1 MGLRARNRLIL
12 VKRESIY
19 ATDPTPAPAT
29 DAVLIRSLNPQ
40 PLQQQTVDRTLVRG
54 HYGAFEKLPTMGM
67 VSLEIEMELAGFGTA
82 GPATPTPGYDAL
94 LRACGFAQTV
104 DPGVSVTYTPVSTG
118 FESCTI
124 YFYQDGTLHKA
135 VGCRGTVTLALT
147 KNEIPVYRFQMQGL
161 FQPVLDVPLPAPNFA
176 AYQQPRVVNSQN
188 TTGVS
193 LHGFAN
199 ACLSSLEVSLN
210 NQLVHRNLV
219 NCTEEMLITDR
230 QPAGRMVIE
239 ATTVAAKDWYAA
251 VRTAAL
257 GALAISHGPATNRV
271 SIAGGVVQVT
281 EPSFEEEDGIVMLS
295 LGLQFVPTSAGN
307 DELTLTID

>member
-12 VKRESIY
+12 VKRETTY
-19 ATDPTPAPAT
+19 ATDPTPAPET
-29 DAVLIRSLNPQ
+29 DAVLIRSINPQ
-40 PLQQQTVDRTLVRG
+40 PLQQQTVDRSLVRP
-54 HYGAFEKLPTMGM
+54 YFGAYEKLPTMGM
-67 VSLEIEMELAGFGTA
+67 VSLEIEMELAGFGVA

-94 LRACGFAQTV
+94 LRACGLARTIDPDV
-104 DPGVSVTYTPVSTG
+104 DVTYTPVSTA
-118 FESCTI
+118 FDSCTI

-135 VGCRGTVTLALT
+135 VGCRGTVTLSLS

-161 FQPVLDVPLPAPNFA
+161 FQPVTDVALPAPTFT
-176 AYQQPRVVNSQN
+176 AYQQPLVVNSTN
-188 TTGVS
+188 TSGVS
-193 LHGFAN
+193 LHGFTG

-210 NQLVHRNLV
+210 NQIVHRNLV

-230 QPAGRMVIE
+230 QPSGRIVIE
-239 ATTVAAKDWYAA
+239 ATTVAAKNWYTA
-251 VRTAAL
+251 VRSAAL
-257 GALAISHGPATNRV
+257 GALAIAHGAATNRV

-281 EPSFEEEDGIVMLS
+281 EPTFEEEDGIVMLS